1 MRRVQFVVI
10 LLLAFPSAIDAAPI
24 RWDLRDVRF
33 NDGTTAT
40 GYFVLDVDRE
50 GRLKHIKTGDYS
62 ITAAPDAV
70 FTGATYE
77 AGSSTQSAKAIFR
90 LYSNV
95 VDSQMFLFVLKAPL
109 TDRGGVVEILR
120 VDELQPSGIQMRSIA
135 TGSLVGTPV
144 ASIPE
149 PTTLALL
156 GIGAI
161 ALRRR
166 FTR

>member
-1 MRRVQFVVI
+1 MRRLHFVVI

-50 GRLKHIKTGDYS
+50 GHLKHIKTGDYS

-77 AGSSTQSAKAIFR
+77 AGSSSQSAKAIFR
-90 LYSNV
+90 LYSN

-120 VDELQPSGIQMRSIA
+120 VDELQPSGIHTRSIA